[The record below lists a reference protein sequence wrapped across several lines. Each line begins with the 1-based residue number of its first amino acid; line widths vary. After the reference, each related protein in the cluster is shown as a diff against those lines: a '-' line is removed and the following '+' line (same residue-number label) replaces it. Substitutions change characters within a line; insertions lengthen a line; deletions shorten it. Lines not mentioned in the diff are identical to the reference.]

1 VERRELYAA
10 IKRCGGVADLSNRAK
25 FRLTG
30 ADRIRYLNGQITN
43 DLRKLPPHGSLYACV
58 TTAKGRMC
66 GDLFIT
72 AGPDH
77 LLIDAE
83 ASLRESMAARLG
95 RYIVADDV
103 VLEDVTDEVQLL
115 HCYNLAEPPLAETGE
130 VWVRRSNRFGA
141 HGWDVIAPAAQ
152 PAPVP
157 VDLPVIDEPMR
168 EVLRIEAGVPRW
180 GFELGEET
188 LPPEA
193 GLDRTAVDFHKGCYI
208 GQEVISRIESVGHVN
223 RTLSGF
229 IAAGADPDSLPGA
242 ELFLDERSAGIL
254 TSAAFSFGL
263 ETPIALGYLKRGID
277 AASLRAGFTDGSRTC
292 LVEVTPLPFIP

>member
-10 IKRCGGVADLSNRAK
+10 IKERGGVADLSERAK

-43 DLRKLPPHGSLYACV
+43 DLRKLSPGGTLYACV
-58 TTAKGRMC
+58 TTARGKMC
-66 GDLFIT
+66 GDVFIT
-72 AGPDH
+72 GGPEH
-77 LLIDAE
+77 LLIDTE
-83 ASLRESMAARLG
+83 GSLRESMAARLE

-103 VLEDVTDEVQLL
+103 VLADVTGEFQLL
-115 HCYNLAEPPLAETGE
+115 HFYGVAEQPLVETGE
-130 VWVRRSNRFGA
+130 VTVRRSNRFGA
-141 HGWDVIAPAAQ
+141 PGWDVIAPAAQ

-157 VDLPVIDEPMR
+157 VDLPVIDEAMR

-193 GLDRTAVDFHKGCYI
+193 GLDLTAVDFHKGCYI
-208 GQEVISRIESVGHVN
+208 GQEVISRIQSVGHVN

-229 IAAGADPDSLPGA
+229 IAAGADPDVLPGA
-242 ELFLDERSAGIL
+242 VLFLDERNAGRL

-263 ETPIALGYLKRGID
+263 ERPIALGYLKRGID
-277 AASLRAGFTDGSRTC
+277 AASLQARIADGSRTC
-292 LVEVTPLPFIP
+292 LVEVKPLPFIP